1 MEIPAESRDAGVL
14 SPWASARADGGS
26 AEGRLGAL
34 KAEVE
39 VLLAAFCEKELEIE
53 AIDCAMSGAS
63 DLVSISRSV
72 AGLGSPVE
80 CSVRDA
86 ELAALCDALFGA
98 SGLIVED
105 GPARVRGRLEN
116 HVVTR
121 LLESLI
127 DKFCEAAS
135 ATSGQEIARDAKA
148 QTVSAKTRSA
158 SSLPN
163 GAQTSIEL
171 MRALCASSSC
181 L

>member
-86 ELAALCDALFGA
+86 ELVALCDALFGA
-98 SGLIVED
+98 SACNSAAALAETTQGSRSSS
-105 GPARVRGRLEN
+105 A
-116 HVVTR
+116 
-121 LLESLI
+121 ESAEMRSLR
-127 DKFCEAAS
+127 CSPEAAC
-135 ATSGQEIARDAKA
+135 T
-148 QTVSAKTRSA
+148 
-158 SSLPN
+158 
-163 GAQTSIEL
+163 
-171 MRALCASSSC
+171 
-181 L
+181 